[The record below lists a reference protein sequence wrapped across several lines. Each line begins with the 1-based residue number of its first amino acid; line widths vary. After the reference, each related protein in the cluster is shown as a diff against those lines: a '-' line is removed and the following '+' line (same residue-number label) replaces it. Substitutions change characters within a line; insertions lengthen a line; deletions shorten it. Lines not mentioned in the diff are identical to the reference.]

1 MKQSIEPGWMTTL
14 PSWCFEIDEIV
25 KRVAK
30 RRGMTPEEVMKSV
43 TSNNGMKES

>member
-1 MKQSIEPGWMTTL
+1 MTTL

-30 RRGMTPEEVMKSV
+30 RRGMTPEEVGKLI
-43 TSNNGMKES
+43 TQNEEGGES